1 MNYKIAILLITSIF
15 PNIACASGGYDNGT
29 PAGEGKL
36 DIEITLNPGDIV
48 DKGQSYIVW
57 GYGLTNTLD
66 FHGYVSHEAGGS
78 DQIYYGLMYNCYS
91 NATLDLSTAIGARH
105 RQKLINLYAP
115 QLLYTIRLFQ
125 DYDVIGSMVNVYDT
139 DQNLNRGITYD
150 IAFRIPFKESLT
162 PSFIK
167 DAKLAIGAFR
177 GLSGNIYPTYSI
189 DLRF

>member
-36 DIEITLNPGDIV
+36 DIEITLNPGDVV

-66 FHGYVSHEAGGS
+66 FHGYISHEAGGS
-78 DQIYYGLMYNCYS
+78 DQIYYGLMYNFYS